1 MKKITELAANV
12 NEVVIYEMPE
22 LKLIGREIRC
32 GGVLGN
38 RAPELWEI
46 SLNDGSNEIIKELPS
61 IIPDAILGWTGNYT
75 KEDDS
80 YSYIVG
86 VFTPM
91 DTPVPKGFAFR
102 VLPATF
108 VAKGIYDQGYSM
120 VDVFKKM
127 GYTQNYDLR
136 GWNAEVY
143 FKNDP
148 NPFKWTN
155 ISPVK
160 LA

>member
-1 MKKITELAANV
+1 
-12 NEVVIYEMPE
+12 
-22 LKLIGREIRC
+22 
-32 GGVLGN
+32 
-38 RAPELWEI
+38 
-46 SLNDGSNEIIKELPS
+46 
-61 IIPDAILGWTGNYT
+61 
-75 KEDDS
+75 
-80 YSYIVG
+80 
-86 VFTPM
+86 M

-143 FKNDP
+143 FKKRP
-148 NPFKWTN
+148 
-155 ISPVK
+155 
-160 LA
+160 